1 MSEYT
6 RWEQGREIDSPFS
19 ELLDPDVQQELKR
32 VVERSIYVTLKDG
45 GQEVAREQIA
55 LCQSP
60 EDCVRI
66 VAEHNDLVE
75 RVMTLTGLLMRV
87 VDPEVQKQLQ
97 KLKDALDADPPPP
110 EKRWFALADLAR
122 ALKADATRHD
132 QVFGGR
138 DVFEEEPVLCGRRLS
153 ANLTCHAP
161 RGHQGHCWASR

>member
-75 RVMTLTGLLMRV
+75 RVVTLTGLLMRV

-97 KLKDALDADPPPP
+97 KLKDALDADPPAP
-110 EKRWFALADLAR
+110 EKRWFALNR
-122 ALKADATRHD
+122 T
-132 QVFGGR
+132 
-138 DVFEEEPVLCGRRLS
+138 
-153 ANLTCHAP
+153 
-161 RGHQGHCWASR
+161 